1 MAVVPPQGNKKILKR
16 IAENYK
22 KYFFRYTIFAILLC
36 EILSLFMVGLDNY
49 ATYWYPLLSTNCI
62 FALVFHIFIKS
73 KTFKFCKRKKI
84 AFGFLSLYYF
94 INILYLILRIPDS
107 YFFKVVAGL
116 LLLAV
121 STILLITFIKKE

>member
-1 MAVVPPQGNKKILKR
+1 MAVFPKQGNRNFLVKI
-16 IAENYK
+16 ANNYK
-22 KYFFRYTIFAILLC
+22 EHFFRYTIFAVLLC
-36 EILSLFMVGLDNY
+36 EILSIFMVGLDNY
-49 ATYWYPLLSTNCI
+49 ATYWYPLLNTNCI

-73 KTFKFCKRKKI
+73 KTFKFCKRKKL

-94 INILYLILRIPDS
+94 INILYAILRIPDS
-107 YFFKVVAGL
+107 YFYSVVTGL